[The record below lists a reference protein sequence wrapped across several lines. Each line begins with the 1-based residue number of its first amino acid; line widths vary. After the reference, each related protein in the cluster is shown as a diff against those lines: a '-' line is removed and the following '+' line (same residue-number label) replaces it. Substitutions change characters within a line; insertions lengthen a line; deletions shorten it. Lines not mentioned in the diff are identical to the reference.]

1 MSNRRTFA
9 IISHPDAGKT
19 TLTEKLLLQGGAI
32 HLAGEVKARGAA
44 RRARSDWMKI
54 EQQRGISVT
63 SSVMTFE
70 RDGITFNLLDTPG
83 HEDFSEDTY
92 RTLTAVDSAIMVI
105 DAAKGIEPQTRKLFE
120 VCRLRSVP
128 IITFVNKV
136 DREGRS
142 VFETLD
148 EVADALALDVVPM
161 SWPIGMG
168 GVFQGVL
175 DFATD
180 TISRPEGDS
189 REFLGK
195 VTPAEDIPAEI
206 ADEIELAQGG
216 YPSFDLEAYRHGD
229 MTPVYFGSAL
239 KNFGVAELIDA
250 IARFAPPPR
259 PQPSEQGTIQPENK
273 EVTGF
278 IFKVQANMDPQH
290 RDRIAFMRLVSG
302 TFKRG
307 MKLIPSALG
316 KPVAIHSPILFFA
329 QDRELADTAEPG
341 DIIGIPNHG
350 TLRVGDTLSETN
362 KVRFTGLP
370 NFAPEILRRVA
381 LKDPTKTKQLRK
393 ALDDLSEEGVI
404 QVFYPELGG
413 QWIVG
418 VVGQLQLDVLIS
430 RLEAEY
436 KVAAVLE
443 ASPFDTARW
452 LKGSEAA
459 LRQFTDINKS
469 NLAKDRDGDPVFMA
483 RSAWD
488 VGYQQERNPELVQ
501 MIQQKMF
508 TFEDLVTIDAAGLQ
522 REGRRAAH
530 DRPDAVADG
539 LQERTGS
546 RGWHLQLGAAAH
558 ALQGH
563 QQPPAPAVR
572 GFLRKRVFHDC
583 GREHRAGLPDQPGQ
597 AQSCEQQARER

>member
-63 SSVMTFE
+63 SSVMTFA
-70 RDGITFNLLDTPG
+70 RAFDDLGSITFNLLDTPG

-136 DREGRS
+136 DREGRDC
-142 VFETLD
+142 FELLD
-148 EVADALALDVVPM
+148 EVADMLALDVCPM
-161 SWPIGMG
+161 SWPVGMG
-168 GVFQGVL
+168 GQFRGVL

-189 REFLGK
+189 REFLGRRD
-195 VTPAEDIPAEI
+195 PASGEAGAIPDDIAG
-206 ADEIELAQGG
+206 EIELARGG
-216 YPSFDLEAYRHGD
+216 YPQFDLAAYRHGD
-229 MTPVYFGSAL
+229 LTPVYFGSAL
-239 KNFGVAELIDA
+239 KNFGVSELIDA
-250 IARFAPPPR
+250 IARYAPPPR
-259 PQPSEQGTIQPENK
+259 PQPSEQGEITPEMD

-302 TFKRG
+302 TFRRG
-307 MKLIPSALG
+307 MKLIPSGLG
-316 KPVAIHSPILFFA
+316 KPIAVHSPILFFA
-329 QDRELADTAEPG
+329 QDRELADTAQAG

-350 TLRVGDTLSETN
+350 TLRVGDTLSEKN
-362 KVRFTGLP
+362 QVRFTGLP
-370 NFAPEILRRVA
+370 NFAPEILRRVV

-404 QVFYPELGG
+404 QVFYPEIGA

-418 VVGQLQLDVLIS
+418 VVGQLQLEVLIS

-436 KVAAVLE
+436 KVEAVLE

-452 LKGSEAA
+452 IKGSDKA
-459 LRQFTDINKS
+459 LDEFVQFNRS
-469 NLAKDRDGDPVFMA
+469 SLARDRDGDYVFLA
-483 RSAWD
+483 RSSWD
-488 VGYQQERNPELVQ
+488 VNYQQERNP
-501 MIQQKMF
+501 
-508 TFEDLVTIDAAGLQ
+508 DLAFGAIK
-522 REGRRAAH
+522 
-530 DRPDAVADG
+530 
-539 LQERTGS
+539 ER
-546 RGWHLQLGAAAH
+546 
-558 ALQGH
+558 
-563 QQPPAPAVR
+563 
-572 GFLRKRVFHDC
+572 
-583 GREHRAGLPDQPGQ
+583 
-597 AQSCEQQARER
+597 

>member
-1 MSNRRTFA
+1 VTSNRRTFA

-32 HLAGEVKARGAA
+32 HLAGQVKARGAA

-142 VFETLD
+142 PFDTLD
-148 EVADALALDVVPM
+148 EVADALALDVCPM
-161 SWPIGMG
+161 AWPVGLG
-168 GVFQGVL
+168 GEFQGVL
-175 DFATD
+175 DFATGE
-180 TISRPEGDS
+180 IARPEGDS

-195 VTPAEDIPAEI
+195 RDKEPLPANI
-206 ADEIELAQGG
+206 ADEVELAQGG
-216 YPSFDLEAYRHGD
+216 YPSFDLEAYRNGD
-229 MTPVYFGSAL
+229 LTPVYFGSAL

-250 IARFAPPPR
+250 IATYAPPPR
-259 PQPSEQGTIQPENK
+259 PQPSNSGTIDPSNK

-278 IFKVQANMDPQH
+278 IFKVQANMDPMH

-307 MKLIPSALG
+307 MKLTPSALG

-329 QDRELADTAEPG
+329 QDREIADTAEPG

-350 TLRVGDTLSETN
+350 TLRVGDTLSENN

-370 NFAPEILRRVA
+370 NFAPEILRRVQ

-404 QVFYPELGG
+404 QVFYPEIGSA
-413 QWIVG
+413 WIVG
-418 VVGQLQLDVLIS
+418 VVGQLQLEVLIS

-436 KVAAVLE
+436 KVEAGLE
-443 ASPFDTARW
+443 AAPFDTARW
-452 LKGSEAA
+452 VRGPEAA
-459 LRQFTDINKS
+459 LKNFTDFNMS
-469 NLAKDRDGDPVFMA
+469 NLAKDRDGDPVFLA

-488 VGYQQERNPELVQ
+488 VSYQQEKNPELVFSAT
-501 MIQQKMF
+501 K
-508 TFEDLVTIDAAGLQ
+508 
-522 REGRRAAH
+522 
-530 DRPDAVADG
+530 
-539 LQERTGS
+539 ER
-546 RGWHLQLGAAAH
+546 
-558 ALQGH
+558 
-563 QQPPAPAVR
+563 
-572 GFLRKRVFHDC
+572 
-583 GREHRAGLPDQPGQ
+583 
-597 AQSCEQQARER
+597 

>member
-1 MSNRRTFA
+1 
-9 IISHPDAGKT
+9 
-19 TLTEKLLLQGGAI
+19 
-32 HLAGEVKARGAA
+32 
-44 RRARSDWMKI
+44 MKI

-63 SSVMTFE
+63 SSVMTFQK
-70 RDGITFNLLDTPG
+70 DGIVFNLLDTPG

-120 VCRLRSVP
+120 VCRMRSVP

-161 SWPIGMG
+161 AWPIGMG
-168 GVFQGVL
+168 GLFQGVL
-175 DFATD
+175 NLATNQ
-180 TISRPEGDS
+180 ISRPEGDS

-195 VTPAEDIPAEI
+195 VEPAADIPDDIAE
-206 ADEIELAQGG
+206 EIELAQAG
-216 YPSFDLEAYRHGD
+216 YPEFDLEAYRHGD
-229 MTPVYFGSAL
+229 LTPVFFGSAL

-250 IARFAPPPR
+250 IAKYAPPPR
-259 PQPSEQGTIQPENK
+259 PQSSEQGTITPERPD
-273 EVTGF
+273 VTGF
-278 IFKVQANMDPQH
+278 VFKVQANMDPQH
-290 RDRIAFMRLVSG
+290 RDRIAFMRMVSG

-307 MKLIPSALG
+307 MKLTPSGLG
-316 KPVAIHSPILFFA
+316 KPIAVHSPILFFA
-329 QDRELADTAEPG
+329 QDREIADTAEAG

-350 TLRVGDTLSETN
+350 TLRVGDTLSERN
-362 KVRFTGLP
+362 DVRFTGLP

-404 QVFYPELGG
+404 QVFYPEIGA

-436 KVAAVLE
+436 KVEAVLE
-443 ASPFDTARW
+443 PSPFDTARW
-452 LKGSEAA
+452 LKGSPEALKA
-459 LRQFTDINKS
+459 FADFNLS
-469 NLAKDRDGDPVFMA
+469 NLAKDRDGDPVFLA

-488 VGYQQERNPELVQ
+488 VGYQQERNPELAFSAT
-501 MIQQKMF
+501 K
-508 TFEDLVTIDAAGLQ
+508 
-522 REGRRAAH
+522 
-530 DRPDAVADG
+530 
-539 LQERTGS
+539 ER
-546 RGWHLQLGAAAH
+546 
-558 ALQGH
+558 
-563 QQPPAPAVR
+563 
-572 GFLRKRVFHDC
+572 
-583 GREHRAGLPDQPGQ
+583 
-597 AQSCEQQARER
+597 

>member
-1 MSNRRTFA
+1 MSSPTSSSRRTFA

-142 VFETLD
+142 PFETLD

-161 SWPIGMG
+161 SWPVGMG
-168 GVFQGVL
+168 GVFEGVL
-175 DFATD
+175 DFASN

-195 VTPAEDIPAEI
+195 ITPAEGIPAEI
-206 ADEIELAQGG
+206 AEEIELAQAG
-216 YPSFDLEAYRHGD
+216 YGDFDVEAYRHGD
-229 MTPVYFGSAL
+229 LTPVYFGSAL
-239 KNFGVAELIDA
+239 KNFGVAELIEA
-250 IARFAPPPR
+250 IARHAPPPR
-259 PQPSEQGTIQPENK
+259 PQPSEAGEISPDGK

-307 MKLIPSALG
+307 MKLTPSALG
-316 KPVAIHSPILFFA
+316 KPIAIHSPILFFA
-329 QDRELADTAEPG
+329 QDREIADSAEPG

-350 TLRVGDTLSETN
+350 TLRVGDTLSEAN

-404 QVFYPELGG
+404 QVFYPEIGA

-436 KVAAVLE
+436 KVEAMLE
-443 ASPFDTARW
+443 AAPFDTARW
-452 LKGSEAA
+452 LKGSDAA
-459 LRQFTDINKS
+459 LKAFADFNKS

-488 VGYQQERNPELVQ
+488 VGYQQERNPELVFSAT
-501 MIQQKMF
+501 K
-508 TFEDLVTIDAAGLQ
+508 
-522 REGRRAAH
+522 
-530 DRPDAVADG
+530 
-539 LQERTGS
+539 ER
-546 RGWHLQLGAAAH
+546 
-558 ALQGH
+558 
-563 QQPPAPAVR
+563 
-572 GFLRKRVFHDC
+572 
-583 GREHRAGLPDQPGQ
+583 
-597 AQSCEQQARER
+597 